1 MHREDGLYL
10 PARLALLPATLYYV
24 IHMTR
29 RPDGFAESTDNH
41 VRGRMDVLSTVL
53 KTVKLEGAMFYNAE
67 FSTPWSFHAPP
78 SCQMASY
85 LSPEPRH
92 VIIYHLL
99 THGRA
104 YANVEDGQRVALS
117 AGDIV
122 VFPHGDPHTMGNG
135 RDVEPRDHARTLQEI
150 FSRGLKLERMGG
162 GGEITRFIC
171 GYLLCDSQLCKAF
184 LGGLPPIF
192 KVNIGNDSSGQWLE
206 NSIRYS
212 VGQAV
217 ASQAGSEIVVAKL
230 SEALFAETLRRYV
243 DLLPPGQT
251 GWLAGARDPDVGNA
265 LALVHRQ
272 PSDPWTIAELARQV
286 GVSRSVL
293 AERFRHFLGVPPM
306 TYLTRWRL
314 QLGAQLLTSTSHS
327 VAQIAAEVG
336 YESEP
341 AFNRAF
347 NRGFGSP
354 PARFRRKSKL
364 AAAHES
370 ERRAHRDRGIEP
382 AGAE

>member
-1 MHREDGLYL
+1 
-10 PARLALLPATLYYV
+10 
-24 IHMTR
+24 
-29 RPDGFAESTDNH
+29 
-41 VRGRMDVLSTVL
+41 MDVLSTVL
-53 KTVKLEGAMFYNAE
+53 KTVKLEGTMFYNAE
-67 FSTPWSFHAPP
+67 LSAPWSVRAPA
-78 SCQMASY
+78 SCLVAPY

-104 YANVEDGQRVALS
+104 YANVEDGQRVSLS

-122 VFPHGDPHTMGNG
+122 VFPHGDPHIMGNG
-135 RDVEPRDHARTLQEI
+135 RDVEPRDHARILQEI
-150 FSRGLKLERMGG
+150 LSQGLKVVRMGG

-171 GYLLCDSQLCKAF
+171 GYLVCDLQLSKAF

-192 KVNIGNDSSGQWLE
+192 KVNISNDSSGQWLE

-217 ASQAGSEIVVAKL
+217 ASETGSEIVVAKL

-243 DLLPPGQT
+243 DLLPPDQT
-251 GWLAGARDPDVGNA
+251 GWLAGARDPEVGNA

-272 PSDPWTIAELARQV
+272 PSHPWTIAELARRV

-293 AERFRHFLGVPPM
+293 AERFRHFLGVPAM
-306 TYLTRWRL
+306 AYLTRWRL

-347 NRGFGSP
+347 KREFSSP
-354 PARFRRKSKL
+354 PARFRMKSRVI
-364 AAAHES
+364 AVH
-370 ERRAHRDRGIEP
+370 
-382 AGAE
+382 

>member
-1 MHREDGLYL
+1 MGD
-10 PARLALLPATLYYV
+10 
-24 IHMTR
+24 
-29 RPDGFAESTDNH
+29 
-41 VRGRMDVLSTVL
+41 RMDVLSTVL

-67 FSTPWSFHAPP
+67 FSAPWSFRSPP
-78 SCQMASY
+78 SCQVVPY
-85 LSPEPRH
+85 LMSEPRH

-104 YANVEDGQRVALS
+104 YANVEGGPRVSLS

-122 VFPHGDPHTMGNG
+122 VFPHGDPHIMGNG
-135 RDVEPRDHARTLQEI
+135 RDVEPRDNTKKLHEI
-150 FSRGLKLERMGG
+150 LSQGLKLARMGG

-171 GYLLCDSQLCKAF
+171 GYLICDAQLCKAF
-184 LGGLPPIF
+184 LGGLPPLF

-217 ASQAGSEIVVAKL
+217 ASQTGSEIVVAKL

-243 DLLPPGQT
+243 ELLPPDQT
-251 GWLAGARDPDVGNA
+251 GWLAGARDPAVGSA
-265 LALVHRQ
+265 LALLHRQ
-272 PSDPWTIAELARQV
+272 PSAPWTIAELSKQV

-306 TYLTRWRL
+306 AYLARWRL

-327 VAQIAAEVG
+327 VAHIAAEVG

-347 NRGFGSP
+347 KREFGSP
-354 PARFRRKSKL
+354 PARFRMKSK
-364 AAAHES
+364 ATPV
-370 ERRAHRDRGIEP
+370 R
-382 AGAE
+382 

>member
-1 MHREDGLYL
+1 MHRDGRRYL
-10 PARLALLPATLYYV
+10 PARLALLPALRYHVAYLTK
-24 IHMTR
+24 
-29 RPDGFAESTDNH
+29 RPSNLARSPDNH
-41 VRGRMDVLSTVL
+41 VENRMDVLSTVL

-67 FSTPWSFHAPP
+67 FSASWSFRAPA
-78 SCQMASY
+78 SHLMAPY

-99 THGRA
+99 THGQA
-104 YANVEDGQRVALS
+104 YASVEDGQRVSLS

-122 VFPHGDPHTMGNG
+122 VFPHGDPHFMGNG
-135 RDVEPRDHARTLQEI
+135 RDVEPRDHAKILQEI
-150 FSRGLKLERMGG
+150 LSQGLKLARMGG
-162 GGEITRFIC
+162 GGEITRLIC
-171 GYLLCDSQLCKAF
+171 GYLVCDPQLSKAF

-192 KVNIGNDSSGQWLE
+192 KVNIGNDSSGKWLE
-206 NSIRYS
+206 NCIRYA
-212 VGQAV
+212 VEQAV
-217 ASQAGSEIVVAKL
+217 NSQSGSEIVVAKL

-251 GWLAGARDPDVGNA
+251 RWLAGARDTDVGNA
-265 LALVHRQ
+265 LMHGQ
-272 PSDPWTIAELARQV
+272 PSDSWTIAELAKRV

-306 TYLTRWRL
+306 AYLSRWRM
-314 QLGAQLLTSTSHS
+314 QMGAQLLTATSHS

-347 NRGFGSP
+347 KREFGSP
-354 PARFRRKSKL
+354 PARFRVKSKV
-364 AAAHES
+364 AAAH
-370 ERRAHRDRGIEP
+370 
-382 AGAE
+382 

>member
-1 MHREDGLYL
+1 MHRDNSPYL
-10 PARLALLPATLYYV
+10 SRRLALLPAARYYV
-24 IHMTR
+24 TR
-29 RPDGFAESTDNH
+29 LMERPGDFAQSLDNRMES
-41 VRGRMDVLSTVL
+41 RIDVLSAVL

-67 FSTPWSFHAPP
+67 FSAPWSLRAPH
-78 SCQMASY
+78 SRLVAQY
-85 LSPEPRH
+85 LSPEPKH

-99 THGRA
+99 TQGQA
-104 YANVEDGQRVALS
+104 YAKLEDGQKIPLS

-122 VFPHGDPHTMGNG
+122 VCPHGDAHIMGNG
-135 RDVEPRDHARTLQEI
+135 RDIEPRDQDKI
-150 FSRGLKLERMGG
+150 FHQILSRGLKPAEREGG
-162 GGEITRFIC
+162 GGEITKFIC
-171 GYLLCDSQLCKAF
+171 GYMVCDPQLCKAF

-192 KVNIGNDSSGQWLE
+192 KVNIGNNSSGQWLK

-212 VGQAV
+212 VEQAV
-217 ASQAGSEIVVAKL
+217 ASETGSEIVVAKL

-243 DLLPPGQT
+243 ELLPPGQT
-251 GWLAGARDPDVGNA
+251 GWLAGARDPDIGNV

-272 PSDPWTIAELARQV
+272 PSDPWTIAELARRV

-306 TYLTRWRL
+306 AYLARWRM
-314 QLGAQLLTSTSHS
+314 QLGAQLLTSTPRS

-347 NRGFGSP
+347 KREFGSP
-354 PARFRRKSKL
+354 PARFRLKSK
-364 AAAHES
+364 AATAH
-370 ERRAHRDRGIEP
+370 
-382 AGAE
+382 

>member
-1 MHREDGLYL
+1 
-10 PARLALLPATLYYV
+10 
-24 IHMTR
+24 
-29 RPDGFAESTDNH
+29 
-41 VRGRMDVLSTVL
+41 MDVLSTIL

-67 FSTPWSFHAPP
+67 FSAPWSFRASNSALMAPL
-78 SCQMASY
+78 
-85 LSPEPRH
+85 LSPESKH

-99 THGRA
+99 TDGRA
-104 YANVEDGQRVALS
+104 HANIEGGQRVSLS

-122 VFPHGDPHTMGNG
+122 VFPHGDPHQMGNG
-135 RDVEPRDHARTLQEI
+135 RDVEPMDDGRVLQEI
-150 FSRGLKLERMGG
+150 LSQGLKLTRKGG
-162 GGEITRFIC
+162 GGEITKFVC
-171 GYLLCDSQLCKAF
+171 GYMVCDPQLSKAF

-192 KVNIGNDSSGQWLE
+192 KVNIGNDSSGQWLK

-212 VGQAV
+212 VAQAAV
-217 ASQAGSEIVVAKL
+217 AQAGSEIVVAKL

-243 DLLPPGQT
+243 DLLPPRQT

-265 LALVHRQ
+265 LALLHRQ
-272 PSDPWTIAELARQV
+272 PSDPWTISALAKQV

-306 TYLTRWRL
+306 AYLTRWRL

-347 NRGFGSP
+347 KREFGSP
-354 PARFRRKSKL
+354 PARFRTQSKV
-364 AAAHES
+364 
-370 ERRAHRDRGIEP
+370 
-382 AGAE
+382 GATH